1 MFGMLQIIL
10 CFLIATARWARHM
23 GKHMSYAGVLNDTA
37 EKLDKMESMLKV
49 RILQVVVTGMVVML
63 LLFLGMA
70 VISSFRF

>member
-1 MFGMLQIIL
+1 
-10 CFLIATARWARHM
+10 M